1 MTKYSEIESG
11 FKKTWKST
19 FVPVLNW
26 C

>member
-11 FKKTWKST
+11 FKKRENQQL
-19 FVPVLNW
+19 FQ

>member
-11 FKKTWKST
+11 FKKRGNQQL
-19 FVPVLNW
+19 FQ